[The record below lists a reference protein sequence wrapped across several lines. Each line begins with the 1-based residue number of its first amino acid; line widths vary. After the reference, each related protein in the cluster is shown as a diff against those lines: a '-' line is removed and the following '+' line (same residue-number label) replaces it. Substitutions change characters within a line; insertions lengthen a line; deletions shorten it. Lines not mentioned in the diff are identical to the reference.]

1 MESIY
6 KKMNQINDNESLVD
20 ETLTEA
26 KKVRYEVLWND
37 DSNIEFF
44 DTAAQAQRFIR
55 KSLKSPEFIGK
66 YYPGEIK
73 LSRVDILRDDYDII
87 ERYDIINEFA
97 EDFIPVEFKEYFYC
111 DFEGN
116 SFSDY
121 KHNLENYFPIAW
133 LDTSGKLDDS
143 ICNQDD
149 YYEFALFVTADYKN
163 AKVAV
168 LFGDSDEFIEL
179 DKSMVDNMIQ
189 QGTFNI

>member
-1 MESIY
+1 M
-6 KKMNQINDNESLVD
+6 K
-20 ETLTEA
+20 LTEA

-44 DTAAQAQRFIR
+44 DTSAQAKSFIR
-55 KSLKSPEFIGK
+55 KSLKSPEFISK
-66 YYPGEIK
+66 YYQDEIK
-73 LSRVDILRDDYDII
+73 LSRVDILEDDYDII

-111 DFEGN
+111 DFGGN
-116 SFSDY
+116 SFSEY

-133 LDTSGKLDDS
+133 LDASGKLDDAL
-143 ICNQDD
+143 NDQDD

-168 LFGDSDEFIEL
+168 LLENAEEFIEL
-179 DKSMVDNMIQ
+179 NKSMIDNMIQ